1 MEKKLINY
9 LISLMIIATT
19 FGQEVDQIKLA
30 NEYYQSKEYDK
41 AVDLYKKLSK
51 QKRNIPQIHSNYLD
65 LMTNNDNPDDAYK
78 YINYVIKQYPGNSR
92 YRVDQIY
99 VARLLPNKKEYK
111 RLKDALYDA
120 SRGNVNTLKK
130 IAEEL
135 SQRQLHNDALVFLS
149 HARVESQDSKAY
161 ALDFAKNYSSL
172 GNDPKMIAEY
182 VNFASQQ
189 TRHVPY
195 IKNILQ
201 ELLSKESIKKIL
213 EEVLIIRS
221 QQYPDDVLYNDFL
234 MWLYIQKNDYYGAFV
249 QAKAIDRN
257 SQRSGNTVMQVAK
270 VAYDNQAYGDA
281 MLFYDYIVTKS
292 DQGSMREKAQFLS
305 LLSKEKKL
313 TEKLPIDKQA
323 LYQIAGAYQQFYEYT
338 TETNPY
344 RLQALKNKAGIMAYQ
359 LNELDTAINILEKLK
374 NLPGITKTLE
384 AQVKMDLGN
393 INLIVGNHW
402 EASLLYSQIEKD
414 NPYAAMGYEA
424 KLKNARLHYFM
435 SNFDLAKA
443 HLDILKRSTTKE
455 IANDAL
461 ELSLFIETNTMGDS
475 NELGLMEY
483 ASISL
488 LMYQNRFDEAREKLE
503 ILTKTQLGHPIRDD
517 SFWLLAKLDKRMGNY
532 KEALSSINTLISNY
546 SEGVLGDDAL
556 FMKAQ
561 ILEEYLDNRSEA
573 QQVYRQFL
581 EDFPGSAYAVEA
593 RRRFRILR
601 GDGLN

>member
-1 MEKKLINY
+1 
-9 LISLMIIATT
+9 
-19 FGQEVDQIKLA
+19 
-30 NEYYQSKEYDK
+30 
-41 AVDLYKKLSK
+41 
-51 QKRNIPQIHSNYLD
+51 
-65 LMTNNDNPDDAYK
+65 
-78 YINYVIKQYPGNSR
+78 
-92 YRVDQIY
+92 
-99 VARLLPNKKEYK
+99 
-111 RLKDALYDA
+111 
-120 SRGNVNTLKK
+120 
-130 IAEEL
+130 
-135 SQRQLHNDALVFLS
+135 
-149 HARVESQDSKAY
+149 
-161 ALDFAKNYSSL
+161 
-172 GNDPKMIAEY
+172 MIAEY

-189 TRHVPY
+189 IRHIPY

-292 DQGSMREKAQFLS
+292 DQGSIREKAQFLS

-323 LYQIAGAYQQFYEYT
+323 LYQIAGAYQQFYDYT

-359 LNELDTAINILEKLK
+359 LNELDTAVNILEKLK

-503 ILTKTQLGHPIRDD
+503 ILTNTQLGHPIRDD